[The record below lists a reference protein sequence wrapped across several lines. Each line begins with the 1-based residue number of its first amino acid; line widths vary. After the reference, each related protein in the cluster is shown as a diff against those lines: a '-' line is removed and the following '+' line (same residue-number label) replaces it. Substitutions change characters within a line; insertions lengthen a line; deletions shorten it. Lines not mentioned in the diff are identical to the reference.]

1 MAKTKK
7 PKIGNTWPDSLKN
20 PPKEKAALRP
30 DGKEYRWGTI
40 MPLIGGF
47 PLGAAKATGVKP
59 QFIASWPAFRGNDQH
74 IMEYW
79 DDVPLVAIND
89 DMEAEPY
96 ELKEG
101 EEDNNVLSRY
111 AQDFDEDLFK
121 DMDFVVSV
129 PLCSG
134 LSMLNASNGSS
145 ESSRGSDAIQ
155 NKWIY
160 ETARFALEK
169 IKPKAF
175 VGENAPGLFTKM
187 GEGVVENLK
196 AMAEEFG
203 YKLVLYKTNTVK
215 HGIPQS
221 RHRTFYFF
229 FKDTLPRL
237 ELINKE
243 FKTLDEFLKEIP
255 EWAEYQELFTGTDDI
270 TTDPLTN
277 FVAENMKDYEGDS
290 WHSNLRG
297 TVTGVILNHFS
308 IDEACEWIEE
318 RYTSEET
325 EDEKGN
331 YIKYN
336 KKAGDRAI
344 RFLRHVENKIKM
356 GKGWWDA
363 THLFLNDR
371 TNAIIGKTIGSFVHP
386 SGTRTLNHRELFW
399 LMGMP
404 HDFTV
409 VDNNFYHVTQNV
421 PVTTAADIITQI
433 MKAINGELPG
443 ESGNFLRINND
454 RGSKSA
460 GVNAKPVKSD
470 TSKQLF

>member
-1 MAKTKK
+1 MGKTKK

-20 PPKEKAALRP
+20 PPKSKAALRP

-101 EEDNNVLSRY
+101 EEDDNILLRY

-160 ETARFALEK
+160 ETARFALDK
-169 IKPKAF
+169 IKPRAF
-175 VGENAPGLFTKM
+175 VGENAPGLFTKL

-196 AMAEEFG
+196 KMAEEFG
-203 YKLVLYKTNTVK
+203 YHLVLYKTNTIK

-237 ELINKE
+237 ELISKE

-255 EWAEYQELFTGTDDI
+255 EWADYQTHFTGTNDI
-270 TTDPLTN
+270 TENPLTN
-277 FVAENMKDYEGDS
+277 FLKTSIERDNKANKIEDPWYTGLS
-290 WHSNLRG
+290 G
-297 TVTGVILNHFS
+297 TVTWNIREKYS
-308 IDEACEWIEE
+308 IVEAIEWITDNYDAEE
-318 RYTSEET
+318 K
-325 EDEKGN
+325 DP
-331 YIKYN
+331 
-336 KKAGDRAI
+336 ARAI
-344 RFLRHVENKIKM
+344 RFLEHVQRKLDMN
-356 GKGWWDA
+356 KGWWDA
-363 THLFLNDR
+363 THLFLKGH
-371 TNAIIGKTIGSFVHP
+371 TNAVIGKTTGSYVHP
-386 SGTRTLNHRELFW
+386 NGERTLNTRELMW

-409 VDNNFYHVTQNV
+409 VDNNFYHITQNV
-421 PVTTAADIITQI
+421 PVTTAADIITQL
-433 MKAINGELPG
+433 MKGIEDQLPH
-443 ESGNFLRINND
+443 EPGNFIKINND
-454 RGSKSA
+454 KKTPLTKNEKSKS
-460 GVNAKPVKSD
+460 
-470 TSKQLF
+470 LF